1 MIYDTRYMSLPLF
14 HFFDWNGTEKR
25 HGHMA
30 ITQLSYSDEAYL
42 AIRAKIIRDEVPF
55 GARLHIGNL
64 AEELGVSPTPV
75 REALNRLAANGL
87 AEMTP
92 HKGIFVID
100 PCQRDVKELCQARL
114 CLESQMAEAVI
125 QNGTP
130 QDIEKLRWYA
140 DDMLDTMRVLGF
152 HGYYAQTSGNR
163 VLIRLHTQVHST
175 IGVLFSRATTRPKPT
190 YLAQHQKEEEQII
203 QAIEDGEV
211 ARLRAA
217 IKLHIENLEEFL
229 LSAKVAKVDAPSS
242 SPIER
247 SSTAGI
253 ARA

>member
-1 MIYDTRYMSLPLF
+1 MISSLFPY
-14 HFFDWNGTEKR
+14 FDWNGTEKR

-42 AIRAKIIRDEVPF
+42 AIRAKIIADEVPF
-55 GARLHIGNL
+55 GGRLHIGNL

-114 CLESQMAEAVI
+114 CLELQMAEAVI
-125 QNGTP
+125 QNATP
-130 QDIEKLRWYA
+130 QEIDKLRWYA
-140 DDMLDTMRVLGF
+140 DAMLDTMRVLGF
-152 HGYYAQTSGNR
+152 HGYYAQISGNR
-163 VLIRLHTQVHST
+163 VLLRLHTQVHST
-175 IGVLFSRATTRPKPT
+175 IGVLFSKATVRPNPA
-190 YLAQHQKEEEQII
+190 YLAQHQEEEEQII
-203 QAIEDGEV
+203 QAIEARDV

-217 IKLHIENLEEFL
+217 IELHMESLEEFL
-229 LSAKVAKVDAPSS
+229 LAAKVAKVDEPSS
-242 SPIER
+242 SIE
-247 SSTAGI
+247 
-253 ARA
+253 